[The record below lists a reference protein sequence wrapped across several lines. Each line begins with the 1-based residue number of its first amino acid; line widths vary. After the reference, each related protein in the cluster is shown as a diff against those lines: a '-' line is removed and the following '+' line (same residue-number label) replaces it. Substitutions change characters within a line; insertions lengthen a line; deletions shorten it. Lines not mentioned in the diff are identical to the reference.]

1 MTDQPAAVET
11 VDIETRLALR
21 EKLLERARVQARTDF
36 YVFVKLMAPIIMPEF
51 KDGRHIRVICE
62 KLQKLEAREI
72 KRLMIFLAP
81 GSMKSRLASILFP
94 AWCFG
99 RKPTEQILAVSH
111 SISLAEEFGGRTRD
125 ILKEPEY
132 QLIFP
137 ETRMRED
144 SQASGRWKTTRDGMY
159 YAAGAG
165 SSIAGF
171 RGGIGIGDDLLSE
184 KTAMS
189 KLERQKLNAWWL
201 PGFMTRMLPD
211 APVVLINTR
220 WALDDVSG
228 YCIEMAKDKPP
239 EEQWEIVSIPAI
251 LDEEGATLLGL
262 QPGDSYWPEMWPL
275 RLLESTRSD
284 MIRTEGRRFWS
295 ALYLQSPI
303 LDDGNIFK
311 REHFQLWE
319 REKPP
324 SCDYILMSMDTA
336 FSTKDSADFSAI
348 QVWGIWHYEEHTEK
362 GEPYWVPNMTL
373 LSAQK
378 GRWDFNELVEK
389 AQTYYERYAPDAI
402 LIEKKASGQS
412 LIQVLRRFG
421 LPVLEYQ
428 PDKDKISR
436 AYACQPILE
445 SGRLWVPQR
454 EWAQSVVDEC
464 LAFPLAEHDDQVDT
478 LTQSVLWMR
487 DGWRLLVPSDT
498 DYLPEDED
506 KKPPPKRNYWRAVQ
520 PL

>member
-1 MTDQPAAVET
+1 MEVGAPEPVN
-11 VDIETRLALR
+11 IEERLELR
-21 EKLLERARVQARTDF
+21 QKLLERARVQARTDF
-36 YVFVKLMAPIIMPEF
+36 HVFVKLMAPIIMPEF
-51 KDGRHIRVICE
+51 RDGRHIRLICE
-62 KLQKLEAREI
+62 KLQRLEAGEI
-72 KRLMIFLAP
+72 KRLMIFLPP
-81 GSMKSRLASILFP
+81 GSMKSRLASIFFP

-99 RKPTEQILAVSH
+99 RKPSQQILTVSH
-111 SISLAEEFGGRTRD
+111 SISLAEEFGGRARD

-137 ETRMRED
+137 ETRIRED

-159 YAAGAG
+159 YGTGAG

-189 KLERQKLNAWWL
+189 KLERHKINAWWL

-220 WALDDVSG
+220 WALDDISG
-228 YCIEMAKDKPP
+228 YNLDIAKEKPDD
-239 EEQWEIVSIPAI
+239 EQWEVISIPAI
-251 LDEEGATLLGL
+251 LDEESAALLGL
-262 QPGDSYWPEMWPL
+262 EPGDSYWPEMWSKKA
-275 RLLESTRSD
+275 LESTKAD
-284 MIRTEGRRFWS
+284 MIRTNGNRFWQS
-295 ALYLQSPI
+295 LYQQKPV

-311 REHFQLWE
+311 REYFQLWE

-324 SCDYILMSMDTA
+324 ACDYILMSMDTA
-336 FSTKDSADFSAI
+336 FSTKESADFSAI
-348 QVWGIWHYEEHTEK
+348 QLWGIWHYEEYTDK

-389 AQTYYERYAPDAI
+389 AQTYHDRYSPDAI

-421 LPVLEYQ
+421 LSVLEYQ
-428 PDKDKISR
+428 PDRDKTSR
-436 AYACQPILE
+436 AFACQPILE
-445 SGRLWVPQR
+445 SGRIWVPKR
-454 EWAQSVVDEC
+454 DWAQSVVDEC
-464 LAFPLAEHDDQVDT
+464 LSFPLAEHDDQVDC

-487 DGWRLLVPSDT
+487 DSFRLAVPHDT

-506 KKPPPKRNYWRAVQ
+506 KKPRPFRNYWRAAM
-520 PL
+520 PS